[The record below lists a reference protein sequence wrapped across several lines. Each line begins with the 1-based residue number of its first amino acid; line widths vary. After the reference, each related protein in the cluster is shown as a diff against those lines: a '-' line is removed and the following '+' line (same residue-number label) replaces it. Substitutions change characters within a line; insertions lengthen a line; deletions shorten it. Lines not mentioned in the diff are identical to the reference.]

1 MVRQN
6 IHIINFDVLYKI
18 FYEIK
23 DNFNFN
29 IINHNTEENFLNQ
42 NNIDSKNSLIIKN
55 PGKKFLNNSIDNRM
69 IIKIGELP
77 IKLNNLIENIN
88 IQLIKQRY
96 NYQSQILVKK
106 YSINLNSRIISN
118 KTKNLK
124 LTEKEIDIILFLYE
138 KQKPQ
143 KVNQLQSKI
152 WQYSNELE
160 THTVETHIYRLRKKI
175 KENFNDNDFIISHE
189 EGYLIKWKKEIILQK
204 IY

>member
-189 EGYLIKWKKEIILQK
+189 EGYLIK
-204 IY
+204 

>member
-1 MVRQN
+1 MVKQN

-138 KQKPQ
+138 MKKPQ

-152 WQYSNELE
+152 WQYSSELE

-175 KENFNDNDFIISHE
+175 KEVFNDDDFIISHE
-189 EGYLIKWKKEIILQK
+189 EGYLIK
-204 IY
+204 

>member
-1 MVRQN
+1 MVKQN
-6 IHIINFDVLYKI
+6 IHIINFDVLYRI

-29 IINHNTEENFLNQ
+29 ILNHNTEEDFLNQ
-42 NNIDSKNSLIIKN
+42 NNINIKNSLIIKD
-55 PGKKFLNNSIDNRM
+55 PSKKILNHNIDVRM
-69 IIKIGELP
+69 IIKIVELP

-96 NYQSQILVKK
+96 NYQSKILVKK

-118 KTKNLK
+118 EIINLK

-138 KQKPQ
+138 MKKPQ

-152 WQYSNELE
+152 WQYSSELE

-175 KENFNDNDFIISHE
+175 KEAFNDDDFIISHE
-189 EGYLIKWKKEIILQK
+189 EGYLIK
-204 IY
+204 

>member
-1 MVRQN
+1 MVKQN
-6 IHIINFDVLYKI
+6 IHIINFDVLYRI

-23 DNFNFN
+23 ENFNFN
-29 IINHNTEENFLNQ
+29 ILNHNTEEDFLNQ
-42 NNIDSKNSLIIKN
+42 NNINIKNSLIIKD
-55 PGKKFLNNSIDNRM
+55 PSKKILNHNIDVRM
-69 IIKIGELP
+69 IIKIVELP

-96 NYQSQILVKK
+96 NYQSKILVKK

-118 KTKNLK
+118 EIKNLK

-138 KQKPQ
+138 MKKPQ

-175 KENFNDNDFIISHE
+175 KEVFNDDDFIISHE
-189 EGYLIKWKKEIILQK
+189 EGYLIK
-204 IY
+204 

>member
-1 MVRQN
+1 MVKQN
-6 IHIINFDVLYKI
+6 IHIINFDVLYRI

-29 IINHNTEENFLNQ
+29 ILNHNTEEDFLNQ
-42 NNIDSKNSLIIKN
+42 NNIDNKNSLIITD
-55 PGKKFLNNSIDNRM
+55 PSKKILNHNIDVRR
-69 IIKIGELP
+69 IIKIVELP
-77 IKLNNLIENIN
+77 VKLNNLIENIN

-96 NYQSQILVKK
+96 NYQSKILVKK

-118 KTKNLK
+118 EIKNLK

-138 KQKPQ
+138 KKKPQ

-160 THTVETHIYRLRKKI
+160 THTVETHIYRLRKKV
-175 KENFNDNDFIISHE
+175 KEAFNDDDFIISHE
-189 EGYLIKWKKEIILQK
+189 EGYLIK
-204 IY
+204 

>member
-1 MVRQN
+1 MVKQN
-6 IHIINFDVLYKI
+6 IHIINFDVLYRI

-23 DNFNFN
+23 ENFNFN
-29 IINHNTEENFLNQ
+29 ILNHNTEEDFLNQ
-42 NNIDSKNSLIIKN
+42 NNINIKNSLIIKD
-55 PGKKFLNNSIDNRM
+55 PSKKILNHNIDVRM
-69 IIKIGELP
+69 IIKIVELP

-96 NYQSQILVKK
+96 NYQSKILVKK

-189 EGYLIKWKKEIILQK
+189 EGYLIK
-204 IY
+204 

>member
-1 MVRQN
+1 MVKQS

-18 FYEIK
+18 LYEIK
-23 DNFNFN
+23 SNFNFN
-29 IINHNTEENFLNQ
+29 ILNYNTEDDFLNQ
-42 NNIDSKNSLIIKN
+42 NSFDSKNSLIITN
-55 PGKKFLNNSIDNRM
+55 PNKKILNNSIDDRM
-69 IIKIGELP
+69 IIKIVELP
-77 IKLNNLIENIN
+77 VKLNNLIENIN

-96 NYQSQILVKK
+96 NYQSQILIKK
-106 YSINLNSRIISN
+106 YSINLNSRVISN

-124 LTEKEIDIILFLYE
+124 LTEKEIDIVLFLYE
-138 KQKPQ
+138 TKKPQ

-189 EGYLIKWKKEIILQK
+189 EGYLIK
-204 IY
+204 

>member
-29 IINHNTEENFLNQ
+29 IFNHNTEEDFLNQ
-42 NNIDSKNSLIIKN
+42 SGIDSKNSLIITNPSKN
-55 PGKKFLNNSIDNRM
+55 FLNNNIDNRM
-69 IIKIGELP
+69 IIKIRDLP
-77 IKLNNLIENIN
+77 VKLNNLIENIN
-88 IQLIKQRY
+88 VQLIKQRY

-106 YSINLNSRIISN
+106 YSINLNSRIISS
-118 KTKNLK
+118 KTKSLK

-138 KQKPQ
+138 AQKPQ
-143 KVNQLQSKI
+143 KVNHLQSKI

-175 KENFNDNDFIISHE
+175 KEMFNDNNFIISHE
-189 EGYLIKWKKEIILQK
+189 EGYLIK
-204 IY
+204 

>member
-1 MVRQN
+1 MVKQN
-6 IHIINFDVLYKI
+6 IHIINFDVLYRI

-29 IINHNTEENFLNQ
+29 ILNHNTEEDFLNQ
-42 NNIDSKNSLIIKN
+42 NNIDNKNSLIITD
-55 PGKKFLNNSIDNRM
+55 PSKKILNHNIDVRR
-69 IIKIGELP
+69 IIKIVELP
-77 IKLNNLIENIN
+77 VKLNNLIENIN

-96 NYQSQILVKK
+96 NYQSKILVKK

-118 KTKNLK
+118 EIINLK

-138 KQKPQ
+138 MKKPQ

-152 WQYSNELE
+152 WQYSSELE

-175 KENFNDNDFIISHE
+175 KEVFNDDDFIIRHE
-189 EGYLIKWKKEIILQK
+189 EGYLIK
-204 IY
+204 